1 MRANV
6 TNSREVQ
13 AFILGQNDAH
23 YKDIVQSVSGIIFLG
38 TPHRGSNLAQVMN
51 RVLQASVFNHSA
63 KEYITELQRN
73 SPTLQE
79 INDQF
84 RNIATDLSIVSFF
97 ETRPTT
103 VGPRKMVC
111 ARFFM
116 SATAPGRTP
125 VVLKR
130 CS

>member
-1 MRANV
+1 
-6 TNSREVQ
+6 
-13 AFILGQNDAH
+13 
-23 YKDIVQSVSGIIFLG
+23 
-38 TPHRGSNLAQVMN
+38 MN

-111 ARFFM
+111 IRFLMFVT
-116 SATAPGRTP
+116 ATGKNI

-130 CS
+130 GF

>member
-23 YKDIVQSVSGIIFLG
+23 YKDIVQSVSGIIFFG

-63 KEYITELQRN
+63 KEYITEL
-73 SPTLQE
+73 
-79 INDQF
+79 
-84 RNIATDLSIVSFF
+84 
-97 ETRPTT
+97 
-103 VGPRKMVC
+103 
-111 ARFFM
+111 
-116 SATAPGRTP
+116 
-125 VVLKR
+125 
-130 CS
+130 